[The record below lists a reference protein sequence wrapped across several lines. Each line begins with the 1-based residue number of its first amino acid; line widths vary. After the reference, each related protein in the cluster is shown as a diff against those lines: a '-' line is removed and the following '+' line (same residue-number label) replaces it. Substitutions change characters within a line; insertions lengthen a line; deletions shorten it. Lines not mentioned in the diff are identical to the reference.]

1 MRKGVSEEDK
11 GKFRTKKLNILKIKE
26 DKHSE
31 ENNRN
36 LSKKKFTVSLK
47 IQLLVGFLLPVVF
60 VVLVGVVSYK
70 KAEQGMIDNYETSVR
85 TTIDTQM
92 EYLDFG
98 LSLIRTD
105 AIQIKTDEE
114 LQNLMSGVYAKDL
127 TKASNAYNK
136 KLANLRIKKTLNTF
150 IKDIYIIPKSGNSI
164 ISTSDVISNENGFYE
179 KWSATEEGKLIQ
191 DKNSTGWLG
200 KHPEMDALSGHDS
213 EDYFLAFMTIF
224 PDKSTVLTVDISR
237 NAIVESLSAIDL
249 TQGAMVAFVTAEG
262 REILLK
268 EESNPLE
275 LNISEQEFYLNAI
288 GGSLQG
294 IKYITLNNEEYL
306 FIYSTSEET
315 KATLVYMIPK
325 GKVVSSAAEIK
336 ILTLII
342 VIIACII
349 SILIGLGILLNIMK
363 SMNSIIKRLKKV
375 ATGDLT
381 IEMKRDGSS
390 EFIVLNEHISDVI
403 KNTRQLISEV
413 NQIVDMVNDAAL
425 KVDSISDKMENSS
438 NAILS
443 ALDEIDAGVGQQA
456 LDTQQCLM
464 QMDSLSRSMETIGKD
479 MEGTVNNSKSTQNI
493 VTSNIKTM
501 NELADQ
507 TNDTILITSK
517 VKNDVEVLAKR
528 SDEIRKFVDI
538 IADIVAQTN
547 LLSLN
552 ASIEAARAGEAGRGF
567 AVVAEEIRKL
577 ADGSQQAANEI
588 NKVVE
593 IIGKE
598 TEATVETAVHAE
610 KIVEKQ
616 EVTVGRT
623 KQAFEEINSF
633 TENVIDN
640 IIEVTNSIERMDVL
654 RIETLEA
661 ISSIS
666 AVSEQTAASSGSVY
680 NIAQEQKEVVVALQ
694 EASKE
699 LKVKMRNLK
708 RAVSIFITEI

>member
-1 MRKGVSEEDK
+1 MRENVKEEDK
-11 GKFRTKKLNILKIKE
+11 SKFRRKRFNILKVKKE
-26 DKHSE
+26 K
-31 ENNRN
+31 N
-36 LSKKKFTVSLK
+36 SKKKFAVSIK
-47 IQLLVGFLLPVVF
+47 FQLLVGFLLPVVF

-136 KLANLRIKKTLNTF
+136 NLANLSIKKTLNTF
-150 IKDIYIIPKSGNSI
+150 IKDIYIVPKSGNSI
-164 ISTSDVISNENGFYE
+164 ISTSDIISNENGFYE
-179 KWSATEEGKLIQ
+179 KWSVTDEGKYIQ
-191 DKNSTGWLG
+191 DKNSTGWIG
-200 KHPEMDALSGHDS
+200 KHPKMDELSGHSS

-249 TQGAMVAFVTAEG
+249 TQGAMVAFITAEG

-268 EESNPLE
+268 EDSNSLE
-275 LNISEQEFYLNAI
+275 VNINEQEFYQNAI
-288 GGSLQG
+288 AESLQG
-294 IKYITLNNEEYL
+294 IKYITLNSEEYL

-325 GKVVSSAAEIK
+325 GKVVSSADEIK

-349 SILIGLGILLNIMK
+349 STLIGLGILLNISK

-381 IEMKRDGSS
+381 VEMKRDGSS
-390 EFIVLNEHISDVI
+390 EFIVLNEHISEVI
-403 KNTRQLISEV
+403 KNTRKLISEV
-413 NQIVDMVNDAAL
+413 NQILEMVNDAAL
-425 KVDSISDKMENSS
+425 KVDSVSDKMENSS
-438 NAILS
+438 SSILY
-443 ALDEIDAGVGQQA
+443 ALEEIDAGVGQQA
-456 LDTQQCLM
+456 LDAQQCLV

-479 MEGTVNNSKSTQNI
+479 MEGTVNSSKNTQN
-493 VTSNIKTM
+493 VVVSNIETM
-501 NELADQ
+501 NELASQ
-507 TNDTILITSK
+507 TNDTIMVTSK
-517 VKNDVEVLAKR
+517 VKTDVEVLAKR

-538 IADIVAQTN
+538 IADIAAQTN

-552 ASIEAARAGEAGRGF
+552 ASIEAARAGEAGKGF

-593 IIGKE
+593 VIGME
-598 TEATVETAVHAE
+598 TKATVETAIYAE

-616 EVTVGRT
+616 EGTVKRT

-633 TENVIDN
+633 TESAIEN
-640 IIEVTNSIERMDVL
+640 IIEVTNSIENMDVL

-666 AVSEQTAASSGSVY
+666 AVSEETAASSGSVY
-680 NIAQEQKEVVVALQ
+680 NIAQEQKEVVIALQ
-694 EASKE
+694 EASE
-699 LKVKMRNLK
+699 DLKVKMENLK
-708 RAVSIFITEI
+708 NAVSIFITET

>member
-1 MRKGVSEEDK
+1 MGESVKEEGK
-11 GKFRTKKLNILKIKE
+11 EKFRIKRLNLLKIKE
-26 DKHSE
+26 HKHSE
-31 ENNRN
+31 ENNKN
-36 LSKKKFTVSLK
+36 LSKKKFTVSIK
-47 IQLLVGFLLPVVF
+47 FQLLVGFLLPVIF

-136 KLANLRIKKTLNTF
+136 NLANLSIKKRLNNF

-164 ISTSDVISNENGFYE
+164 ISTSDVISNKNGFYE
-179 KWSATEEGKLIQ
+179 KWSVTEEGKFIQ
-191 DKNSTGWLG
+191 DKNSTGWIG
-200 KHPEMDALSGHDS
+200 EHSEMDALSGHTS
-213 EDYFLAFMTIF
+213 EDYFLSFMTVF

-268 EESNPLE
+268 EESNSLE
-275 LNISEQEFYLNAI
+275 LNIFEQEFYQNAI
-288 GGSLQG
+288 AESLQG

-315 KATLVYMIPK
+315 NATLVYMIPK
-325 GKVVSSAAEIK
+325 GKVVSSADEIK

-342 VIIACII
+342 VIIACIL
-349 SILIGLGILLNIMK
+349 STLIGLGILLNIMK

-381 IEMKRDGSS
+381 VEMKRDGSS
-390 EFIVLNEHISDVI
+390 EFIILNEHISDVI
-403 KNTRQLISEV
+403 ENTRKLISEV
-413 NQIVDMVNDAAL
+413 NQIVEMVNDAAL
-425 KVDSISDKMENSS
+425 KVDSVSDKMENSS
-438 NAILS
+438 NSILY
-443 ALDEIDAGVGQQA
+443 ALEEIDAGVGQQA
-456 LDTQQCLM
+456 LDAQQCLM
-464 QMDSLSRSMETIGKD
+464 QMDSLSRSMETIGKE
-479 MEGTVNNSKSTQNI
+479 MEGTVNSSKNTQNV
-493 VTSNIKTM
+493 VTSNIRTM
-501 NELADQ
+501 NELAGQ
-507 TNDTILITSK
+507 TNDTISVTSK

-538 IADIVAQTN
+538 IADIAAQTN

-593 IIGKE
+593 VIGKE
-598 TEATVETAVHAE
+598 TEATVETAIYAE

-623 KQAFEEINSF
+623 KEAFEEINSF
-633 TENVIDN
+633 TENVIEN
-640 IIEVTNSIERMDVL
+640 IIEVTNSIENMDVL

-680 NIAQEQKEVVVALQ
+680 NIAQDQKEVVVALQ
-694 EASKE
+694 EASE
-699 LKVKMRNLK
+699 DLKLKMQNLK
-708 RAVSIFITEI
+708 NAVSIFITET